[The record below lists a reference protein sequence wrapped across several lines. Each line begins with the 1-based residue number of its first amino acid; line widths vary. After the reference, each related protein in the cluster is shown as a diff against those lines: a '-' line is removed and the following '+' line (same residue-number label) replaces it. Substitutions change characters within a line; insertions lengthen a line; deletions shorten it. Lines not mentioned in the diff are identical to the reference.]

1 MVSRFLTSALKSH
14 TGKKKAIILT
24 GARQVGKTTLLQEFF
39 SEEKKMI
46 WLNADEQSVRER
58 LKNLSIEVLKGVVG
72 NNQVLVIDEVQRV
85 ENAGLLLKLLV
96 DNFKD
101 LKIVATGSSSIDISN
116 TIFEPLTGR
125 QFLFHLYPFSLTE
138 IYPDNT
144 PFQIEQKLPFHLIYG
159 CYPDVFNNQA
169 DAEIILR
176 NLSGQYLYQDV
187 LVWKDIRKPAFL
199 DSLLRLLAY
208 QVGFQVSYH
217 ELGNNLKIKSSTVE
231 AYVDIL
237 EKAFVIFRLP
247 AFSKNPRK
255 EISKSNKI
263 FFWDNGI
270 RNAVIDDYR
279 PLSQRDDAGL
289 LWENFAISERMKL
302 HAHLNRHYRSYF
314 WRNYNGSEVDYIEEK
329 HGNVSAYE
337 MKWNPKSNKK
347 VTRAFTNEYPEA
359 KTEIIKPSNISEF
372 LR

>member
-1 MVSRFLTSALKSH
+1 MIKRFLTSTLADYS
-14 TGKKKAIILT
+14 GKKKAIILT
-24 GARQVGKTTLLQEFF
+24 GARQVGKTTLLKDFF
-39 SEEKKMI
+39 SDEKNLV
-46 WLNADEQSVRER
+46 WLNADEQTVRER
-58 LKNLSIEVLKGVVG
+58 LKDLSVEALKGVVG
-72 NNQVLVIDEVQRV
+72 NKKVLVIDEVQRV
-85 ENAGLLLKLLV
+85 ENAGLLLKILV
-96 DNFKD
+96 DNFEG
-101 LKIVATGSSSIDISN
+101 LQIVATGSSSIDISN

-138 IYPDNT
+138 MYPNAT
-144 PFQIEQKLPFHLIYG
+144 PFELEQKLPFHLIHG
-159 CYPDVFNNQA
+159 CYPDVFNNEA

-199 DSLLRLLAY
+199 DSLLRLLAF
-208 QVGFQVSYH
+208 QVGSQISYH
-217 ELGNNLKIKSSTVE
+217 ELGKNLKMKSDTVE

-247 AFSKNPRK
+247 AFSNNPRK

-270 RNAVIDDYR
+270 RNAVVNDFR
-279 PLSQRDDAGL
+279 PLSQRDDVGL

-302 HAHLNRHYRSYF
+302 HAHLNRNYRSYF

-329 HGNVSAYE
+329 NGQVSAFE
-337 MKWNPKSNKK
+337 MKWKPKSNQK
-347 VTRAFTNEYPEA
+347 VTRAFTNEYPDA
-359 KTEIIKPSNISEF
+359 ATEVINPQTIFDF
-372 LR
+372 LA

>member
-1 MVSRFLTSALKSH
+1 MIKRFLSATLEEYS
-14 TGKKKAIILT
+14 GRRKAIILT
-24 GARQVGKTTLLQEFF
+24 GARQVGKTTLLKQFF
-39 SEEKKMI
+39 SDRENI
-46 WLNADEQSVRER
+46 VWLNADEQTVRER
-58 LKNLSIEVLKGVVG
+58 LKDLSVEALRGVVG
-72 NNQVLVIDEVQRV
+72 DKKTLVIDEVQRV
-85 ENAGLLLKLLV
+85 ENAGLLLKILV
-96 DNFKD
+96 DNFEG
-101 LKIVATGSSSIDISN
+101 LQIVATGSSSIDISN

-125 QFLFHLYPFSLTE
+125 QFLFHLYPFSLPE
-138 IYPDNT
+138 MYPEST
-144 PFQIEQKLPFHLIYG
+144 PFELEQKLPFHLVHG

-208 QVGFQVSYH
+208 QVGSQVSYH

-237 EKAFVIFRLP
+237 EKAFVVFRLP

-270 RNAVIDDYR
+270 RNAVVNDFR
-279 PLSQRDDAGL
+279 PISQRDDVGL

-302 HAHLNRHYRSYF
+302 HAHLNRHCRSYF

-329 HGNVSAYE
+329 HGELSAFE
-337 MKWNPKSNKK
+337 MKWKKKSSQK

-359 KTEIIKPSNISEF
+359 KTEVINPSEIKEF
-372 LR
+372 L

>member
-1 MVSRFLTSALKSH
+1 MVKRFLSSAL
-14 TGKKKAIILT
+14 TTYFGKKKAIILT
-24 GARQVGKTTLLQEFF
+24 GARQVGKTTLLQDFF
-39 SEEKKMI
+39 SDEKKLI
-46 WLNADEQSVRER
+46 WLNADDQSVRER
-58 LKNLSIEVLKGVVG
+58 LKNLSVEALKGLVG
-72 NNQVLVIDEVQRV
+72 NNEVLVIDEVQRV

-101 LKIVATGSSSIDISN
+101 LQIFATGSSSIDISN

-125 QFLFHLYPFSLTE
+125 QFLFHLYPFSFTE
-138 IYPDNT
+138 MYADMT
-144 PFQIEQKLPFHLIYG
+144 SFQMEQKLPFHLIYG
-159 CYPDVFNNQA
+159 CYPDVFNNQG

-208 QVGFQVSYH
+208 QVGSQVSYH
-217 ELGNNLKIKSSTVE
+217 ELANSLKIKSETVE
-231 AYVDIL
+231 TYIDIL
-237 EKAFVIFRLP
+237 EKAFVVFRLP

-255 EISKSNKI
+255 EVTKSNKI

-289 LWENFAISERMKL
+289 LWENFAISERLKI
-302 HAHLNRHYRSYF
+302 HAHLNRRTRSFF
-314 WRNYNGSEVDYIEEK
+314 WRNYNGSEVNYIEEK
-329 HGNVSAYE
+329 HGKVSAFE
-337 MKWNPKSNKK
+337 MKWNPKKGSQ
-347 VTRAFTNEYPEA
+347 VSRAFTNKYQYATTAVIGPQN
-359 KTEIIKPSNISEF
+359 IIEF
-372 LR
+372 LK